1 MSAVDRL
8 DEIQARADAATDGPW
23 EARHRVGL
31 DWLSQSPHV
40 DNDGHEP
47 GSSVGLADAVDP
59 LWGSLWPSR
68 NANADADFIAH
79 ARTDVPRLVA
89 ALRSVLNVHEPVG
102 ALHTPTG
109 KQVQVCSECERD
121 GDWRVWPCLTVR
133 AIENA
138 LKEATP

>member
-1 MSAVDRL
+1 MTAADRL

-23 EARHRVGL
+23 EARHRAGL

-68 NANADADFIAH
+68 NANADAEFIAH
-79 ARTDVPRLVA
+79 ARADVPALVA
-89 ALRSVLNVHEPVG
+89 ALRAVLD
-102 ALHTPTG
+102 A
-109 KQVQVCSECERD
+109 CSTYEKTQAIYRIEMGQREII
-121 GDWRVWPCLTVR
+121 RVVR
-133 AIENA
+133 AEIEAA
-138 LKEATP
+138 LREVAP